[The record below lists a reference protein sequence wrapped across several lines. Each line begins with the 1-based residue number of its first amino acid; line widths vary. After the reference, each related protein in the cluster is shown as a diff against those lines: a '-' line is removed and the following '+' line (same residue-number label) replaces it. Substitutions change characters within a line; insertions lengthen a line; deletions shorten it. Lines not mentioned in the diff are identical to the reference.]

1 MSSQYGVGE
10 FLGNCIYLAY
20 TKLRLPGAR
29 LVRLPFYL
37 RGGKARLRYGRGLTV
52 GYGCRLDLAGEG
64 IVLEIGDNC
73 KMNDR
78 VHIVAHESVRIGDN
92 VLMAS
97 NIFITDT
104 SHGSFT
110 EGASAPDV
118 APDDRPLV
126 TRPTTIGDNVWIGG
140 NVVICPGVTIGANS
154 VIGAGS
160 VVTKD
165 VPQWCV
171 AAGNPCRVIRKIT
184 EEDRNKYFAGKEI
197 DTEAWEHIQRIQA
210 DENDPDKYP
219 TA

>member
-1 MSSQYGVGE
+1 MRSQYGMGE

-20 TKLRLPGAR
+20 TKLRFPGAR

-52 GYGCRLDLAGEG
+52 GYGCRFDLAGKG
-64 IVLEIGDNC
+64 VVLEIGDNC

-78 VHIVAHESVRIGDN
+78 VHIVAHESVRIGGN

-118 APDDRPLV
+118 APDDRQLV
-126 TRPTTIGDNVWIGG
+126 TKPTRIGDNVWIGEG
-140 NVVICPGVTIGANS
+140 VCIMPGVEVGDGCTIGANS
-154 VIGAGS
+154 V
-160 VVTKD
+160 VTKS
-165 VPQWCV
+165 VPANTVV
-171 AAGNPCRVIRKIT
+171 AGVPANAIRRWS
-184 EEDRNKYFAGKEI
+184 EESR
-197 DTEAWEHIQRIQA
+197 AWERVG
-210 DENDPDKYP
+210 
-219 TA
+219 

>member
-20 TKLRLPGAR
+20 TKLRFPGAR

-37 RGGKARLRYGRGLTV
+37 RGGKARLSYGRGLTV
-52 GYGCRLDLAGEG
+52 GYGCRFDLAGEG

-110 EGASAPDV
+110 EGASAPDA

-126 TRPTTIGDNVWIGG
+126 TKPTRIGDNVWIGEG
-140 NVVICPGVTIGANS
+140 VCIMPGVEVGDGCTIGANS
-154 VIGAGS
+154 V
-160 VVTKD
+160 VTKS
-165 VPQWCV
+165 VPANTVV
-171 AAGNPCRVIRKIT
+171 AGAPARAIRRWSEESRTWERV
-184 EEDRNKYFAGKEI
+184 G
-197 DTEAWEHIQRIQA
+197 
-210 DENDPDKYP
+210 
-219 TA
+219 

>member
-1 MSSQYGVGE
+1 MSSQYGMGE

-20 TKLRLPGAR
+20 TKLRFPGAR

-64 IVLEIGDNC
+64 VVLELGDNC

-78 VHIVAHESVRIGDN
+78 VHIVAHESVCIGDN

-104 SHGSFT
+104 SHGSFA

-126 TRPTTIGDNVWIGG
+126 TKPTRIGDNVWIGEG
-140 NVVICPGVTIGANS
+140 VCIMPGVEVGEGCTIGANS
-154 VIGAGS
+154 V
-160 VVTKD
+160 VTKS
-165 VPQWCV
+165 VPANTVV
-171 AAGNPCRVIRKIT
+171 AGAPARAIRRWSEESRTWERV
-184 EEDRNKYFAGKEI
+184 G
-197 DTEAWEHIQRIQA
+197 
-210 DENDPDKYP
+210 
-219 TA
+219 

>member
-1 MSSQYGVGE
+1 MSSQYGLGE

-20 TKLRLPGAR
+20 TKLRFPGAR

-64 IVLEIGDNC
+64 IVLEVGDNC

-126 TRPTTIGDNVWIGG
+126 TKPTRIGDNVWIGEG
-140 NVVICPGVTIGANS
+140 VCIMPGVEVGDGCTIGANS
-154 VIGAGS
+154 V
-160 VVTKD
+160 VTKS
-165 VPQWCV
+165 VPANTVV
-171 AAGNPCRVIRKIT
+171 AGAPARAIRRWSEESRTWERV
-184 EEDRNKYFAGKEI
+184 G
-197 DTEAWEHIQRIQA
+197 
-210 DENDPDKYP
+210 
-219 TA
+219 

>member
-1 MSSQYGVGE
+1 MSSQYGMGE

-20 TKLRLPGAR
+20 TKLRFPGAR

-52 GYGCRLDLAGEG
+52 GYGCRFDLAGEG
-64 IVLEIGDNC
+64 VVLEIGENC

-104 SHGSFT
+104 SHGSFA

-126 TRPTTIGDNVWIGG
+126 TKPTRIGDNVWIGEG
-140 NVVICPGVTIGANS
+140 VCVMPGVTIGDGCTIGANS
-154 VIGAGS
+154 V
-160 VVTKD
+160 VTKS
-165 VPQWCV
+165 VPANTVV
-171 AAGNPCRVIRKIT
+171 AGVPARAIRRWN
-184 EEDRNKYFAGKEI
+184 EESR
-197 DTEAWEHIQRIQA
+197 AWERVG
-210 DENDPDKYP
+210 
-219 TA
+219 

>member
-10 FLGNCIYLAY
+10 FLSNCIYLAY
-20 TKLRLPGAR
+20 TKLRFPGAR

-126 TRPTTIGDNVWIGG
+126 TKPTRIGDNVWIGEG
-140 NVVICPGVTIGANS
+140 VCIMPGVEIGDGCTIGANS
-154 VIGAGS
+154 V
-160 VVTKD
+160 VTKS
-165 VPQWCV
+165 VLANTVV
-171 AAGNPCRVIRKIT
+171 AGAPARAIRRWSEESRTWERV
-184 EEDRNKYFAGKEI
+184 G
-197 DTEAWEHIQRIQA
+197 
-210 DENDPDKYP
+210 
-219 TA
+219 

>member
-10 FLGNCIYLAY
+10 FLGICIYLAY
-20 TKLRLPGAR
+20 TKLRFPGAR

-37 RGGKARLRYGRGLTV
+37 RGGKACMRYGRGLTV
-52 GYGCRLDLAGEG
+52 GYGCRFDLAGESV
-64 IVLEIGDNC
+64 VLEIGDNC

-118 APDDRPLV
+118 APDGRPLV
-126 TRPTTIGDNVWIGG
+126 MKPTRIGDNVWIGEG
-140 NVVICPGVTIGANS
+140 VCIMPGVEIGDGCTIGTN
-154 VIGAGS
+154 S
-160 VVTKD
+160 VVTKS
-165 VPQWCV
+165 VPANTVV
-171 AAGNPCRVIRKIT
+171 AGAPARAIRRWSEESRTWERV
-184 EEDRNKYFAGKEI
+184 G
-197 DTEAWEHIQRIQA
+197 
-210 DENDPDKYP
+210 
-219 TA
+219 

>member
-1 MSSQYGVGE
+1 MSSQYGMGE

-20 TKLRLPGAR
+20 TKLRFPGAR
-29 LVRLPFYL
+29 LVRLPFYR

-52 GYGCRLDLAGEG
+52 GYGCRFDLAGEG
-64 IVLEIGDNC
+64 VVLEIGENC

-104 SHGSFT
+104 SHGSFA

-126 TRPTTIGDNVWIGG
+126 TKPTRIGDNVWIGEG
-140 NVVICPGVTIGANS
+140 VCVMPGVTIGDGCTIGANS
-154 VIGAGS
+154 V
-160 VVTKD
+160 VTKS
-165 VPQWCV
+165 VPANTVV
-171 AAGNPCRVIRKIT
+171 AGVPARAIRRWN
-184 EEDRNKYFAGKEI
+184 EESR
-197 DTEAWEHIQRIQA
+197 AWERVG
-210 DENDPDKYP
+210 
-219 TA
+219 